1 MDLLTEKYISDEETD
16 EEDGQGLVHRTLTWR
31 APKLNMLILKWDKR
45 YNKKKDDLRPLK
57 PRRDGEPSTR
67 PIPKNPLSWAI
78 CSVDS
83 DSAAADADGSENTER
98 EMDSSVPLS
107 EEHNSTEMTPI
118 NSDSSF
124 AASQS
129 SGDDIDSDDDPELDR
144 WLQRA
149 TGLH

>member
-67 PIPKNPLSWAI
+67 PIPKGQSALSILILPLQILMALRTQNVKWI
-78 CSVDS
+78 HQFHCQK
-83 DSAAADADGSENTER
+83 
-98 EMDSSVPLS
+98 
-107 EEHNSTEMTPI
+107 STT
-118 NSDSSF
+118 
-124 AASQS
+124 AQK
-129 SGDDIDSDDDPELDR
+129 
-144 WLQRA
+144 
-149 TGLH
+149 

>member
-1 MDLLTEKYISDEETD
+1 MSDETD

-45 YNKKKDDLRPLK
+45 YNKKKDNLRPLK

-78 CSVDS
+78 CSVNS
-83 DSAAADADGSENTER
+83 DSAAADADGSQITER
-98 EMDSSVPLS
+98 EWIHQFHQ
-107 EEHNSTEMTPI
+107 HNSTEMTPI

-129 SGDDIDSDDDPELDR
+129 SGNDTDSDDDPELDR
-144 WLQRA
+144 QLQTA